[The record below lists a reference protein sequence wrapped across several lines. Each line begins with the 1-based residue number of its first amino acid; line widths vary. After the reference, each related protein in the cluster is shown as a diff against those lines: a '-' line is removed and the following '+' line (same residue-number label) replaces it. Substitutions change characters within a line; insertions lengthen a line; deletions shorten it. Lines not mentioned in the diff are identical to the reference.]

1 MKLSIEEKKVALEAI
16 KYYMNT
22 LSSDMP
28 YLEEKDQEE
37 LGNKI
42 TLLQDVYLKLAGDD
56 YCDHIYDSY
65 CPRCGLDS

>member
-37 LGNKI
+37 LGGHLE
-42 TLLQDVYLKLAGDD
+42 LLERVYDEISQA
-56 YCDHIYDSY
+56 
-65 CPRCGLDS
+65 